1 MFKYSMA
8 HVSSRFWSV
17 FVGNIL
23 GYSRVSARGKKFLL
37 NFGVI
42 KLLCVMCVTF
52 SFDMSESAPFFAK
65 YMNPTGAAPEPTAEQ
80 PPRLDFKYL
89 KSTLA
94 DVEVDRYWESA
105 LITWFVYLRID
116 VVQNCCGDEISTASL
131 VRSIESGEF
140 PRLDHFGQF
149 ESMTEVL
156 AYFARSEQEVFKKCE
171 LSWLFAVLLL
181 VDRLP
186 NGEIVSLLESVLRRV
201 DNQLRQ
207 SDPAD
212 ELYGFLVVCH
222 SILSRF
228 FHRL

>member
-1 MFKYSMA
+1 MRDVCHF
-8 HVSSRFWSV
+8 F
-17 FVGNIL
+17 I
-23 GYSRVSARGKKFLL
+23 
-37 NFGVI
+37 
-42 KLLCVMCVTF
+42 C
-52 SFDMSESAPFFAK
+52 DMSEQSAPFFAK
-65 YMNPTGAAPEPTAEQ
+65 YMNPTGAAPEPAPDK

-94 DVEVDRYWESA
+94 DGQLEVDRDWESA
-105 LITWFVYLRID
+105 LINWFVYLRID
-116 VVQNCCGDEISTASL
+116 VVQNCCDDEVSTASL

-140 PRLDHFGQF
+140 PRLEQFGQF
-149 ESMTEVL
+149 ESITEVL
-156 AYFARSEQEVFKKCE
+156 AYFARSEQEMFKKCE
-171 LSWLFAVLLL
+171 LNWLFAVLIL

-186 NGEIVSLLESVLRRV
+186 NGEIVSLLEIILRRV

-207 SDPAD
+207 SDPSD